1 MYNNNRIT
9 CEISNF
15 YVEIDDIQ
23 ATFNGNQLSSL
34 SDDALVIL
42 VLLQTL

>member
-23 ATFNGNQLSSL
+23 APLLAVLVVLSGICL
-34 SDDALVIL
+34 IL
-42 VLLQTL
+42 